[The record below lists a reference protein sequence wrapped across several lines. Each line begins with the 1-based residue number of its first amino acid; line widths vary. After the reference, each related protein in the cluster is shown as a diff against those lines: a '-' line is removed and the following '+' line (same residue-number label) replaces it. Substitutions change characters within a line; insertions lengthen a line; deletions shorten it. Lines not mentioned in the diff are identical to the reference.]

1 MIPSA
6 TPHPNPLP
14 LRGEGAAA
22 KPSLTQALRPSGG
35 EGALRADEGWRSL
48 LHTLILSL
56 FLLLAAPLAHADTAD
71 TQAQIDDRS
80 QKIAQLQKDI
90 AALQIQLNSTSEQKQ
105 TLQSTLKALYLSN
118 KKLSI
123 QITLTQNQIDR
134 TNFEIQTLSTNIAT
148 TSSSISRE
156 QGGISASLRDL
167 DKSDAFPI
175 GLRII
180 SGATL
185 SDAFTE
191 MNILAEERDALQ
203 GRIQQLSK
211 LKTTLVAT
219 KTTAQQKRDELAAFK
234 SDLSGQKQAL
244 AATISDKNDLLKQTK
259 NQESSYQK
267 IIAQKKVQEASFE
280 QELADFQNQ
289 LSGKVDIS
297 TLPHAG
303 SGVLLWPLSTIRV
316 TQYFGN
322 TAFSAQHSQVYNGHG
337 HSGVDFAASVGTPI
351 LAADPGVVLGTGNT
365 DLTCPNASYG
375 KWVLVRHNNGLTTL
389 YGHLSVISSV
399 AGQSVAAHQVL
410 GYSGMTGYATGPHL
424 HFAVFASDVV
434 QISSFASKGCHGRI
448 YTMPVAPL
456 VGYLNP
462 MVYL

>member
-1 MIPSA
+1 MFRS
-6 TPHPNPLP
+6 
-14 LRGEGAAA
+14 RFF
-22 KPSLTQALRPSGG
+22 QALIL
-35 EGALRADEGWRSL
+35 ALFVSV
-48 LHTLILSL
+48 
-56 FLLLAAPLAHADTAD
+56 APLAHADTAD

-90 AALQIQLNSTSEQKQ
+90 AALQIQLNNTSEQKQ
-105 TLQSTLKALYLSN
+105 TLQSTLKALDLSN

-156 QGGISASLRDL
+156 QGGIAASLRDL

-180 SGATL
+180 SGSTL
-185 SDAFTE
+185 SDAFNE
-191 MNILAEERDALQ
+191 MNVLAETRDALQ

-211 LKTTLVAT
+211 LKTNLVAT
-219 KTTAQQKRDELAAFK
+219 KTVAQQKHDELAAFK

-244 AATISDKNDLLKQTK
+244 AQSISDKNQLLKQTK

-280 QELADFQNQ
+280 QELADFQNK

-322 TAFSAQHSQVYNGHG
+322 TAFSAAHSQVYNGHG

-389 YGHLSVISSV
+389 YGHLSVINSV

-434 QISSFASKGCHGRI
+434 QISSFASKSCHGKT